1 MKFIYLIIV
10 VFVAMAVG
18 YMAEPSMRLSLTGKP
33 ANFSKKAAKPK
44 QAVERATPA
53 EPSTTNSET
62 PAAVVPET
70 PPTVAVTPE
79 VAPVETP
86 VAPPAE
92 TPVAPAVETPA
103 PLQVEAS
110 APALETKAAE
120 PEASVVKAT
129 PGQSSAIVGI
139 MKASLAA
146 KQISKFTASQVLEWE
161 AGAASETIDGESYQ
175 IGNVMYQSETPFGTK
190 NLPAKALIKD
200 GKVVRWISPKSGME
214 IK

>member
-1 MKFIYLIIV
+1 
-10 VFVAMAVG
+10 
-18 YMAEPSMRLSLTGKP
+18 MAEPSMRLSLTGKP
-33 ANFSKKAAKPK
+33 ASFSKKTVKPK
-44 QAVERATPA
+44 QAVELETPS
-53 EPSTTNSET
+53 EPSTANPQT

-70 PPTVAVTPE
+70 PPVVEVTPQ

-86 VAPPAE
+86 AAPPAETPVTPPVE

-103 PLQVEAS
+103 APQVEAP
-110 APALETKAAE
+110 APVVEAKAAE
-120 PEASVVKAT
+120 PEAPVVKAT
-129 PGQSSAIVGI
+129 PGQASAIVGL